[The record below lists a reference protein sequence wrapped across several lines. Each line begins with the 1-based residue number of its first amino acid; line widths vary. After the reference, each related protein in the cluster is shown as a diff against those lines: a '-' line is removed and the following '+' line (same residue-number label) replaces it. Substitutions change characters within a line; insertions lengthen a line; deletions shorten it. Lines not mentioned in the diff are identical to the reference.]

1 MSDVT
6 PSAASLACNI
16 CGGEALTP
24 RGTRGNMLCGGCGS
38 DGRTRL
44 LWLILVARDLLRP
57 GRRCLHIAPKAAIA
71 ARMHAILGDG
81 YDPVDIAPERFPFA
95 PGIRPFDLIAQ
106 TASLPSG
113 HYDLIVHSHVMEHLR
128 GNVTAVL
135 FHLHRA
141 LKPEGRQVCCIPVV
155 RGRHY
160 AEDLGP
166 LAAEEAE
173 RRFGQEDH
181 LRIFGGEDLPVTLG
195 MIFALPARYD
205 LLDQFD
211 ETLLRRHAIPEVAW
225 RDWSASSVLV
235 LGKDDLLLKT

>member
-1 MSDVT
+1 MSDV
-6 PSAASLACNI
+6 PPPLAPLACNI
-16 CGGEALTP
+16 CGGDDLTP

-44 LWLILVARDLLRP
+44 LWLILNGRDLLRP
-57 GRRCLHIAPKAAIA
+57 GRRCLHIAPEAALAGRI
-71 ARMHAILGDG
+71 RAILGDG
-81 YDPVDIAPERFPFA
+81 YEPVDIEPERFPFA
-95 PGIRPFDLIAQ
+95 PGIKRFDLIEQA
-106 TASLPSG
+106 ASLPSER
-113 HYDLIVHSHVMEHLR
+113 YDLILHSHVMEHLR

-141 LKPEGRQVCCIPVV
+141 LKPDGRQVCCIPVV

-166 LAAEEAE
+166 LDAEDAK

-181 LRIFGGEDLPVTLG
+181 LRIFGREDLPATLG
-195 MIFALPARYD
+195 MIFALPTRYD
-205 LLDQFD
+205 LLGEYD
-211 ETLLRRHAIPEVAW
+211 EALLRRHGIPEVTW

>member
-1 MSDVT
+1 MC
-6 PSAASLACNI
+6 SAEDRVCNI
-16 CGGEALTP
+16 CGSRELTL
-24 RGTRGNMLCGGCGS
+24 RGKRGNMLCGGCGS

-44 LWLILVARDLLRP
+44 LWLMLNARDLLRP
-57 GRRCLHIAPKAAIA
+57 GRRCLHIAPEAALA
-71 ARMHAILGDG
+71 ARIHAILGDG
-81 YDPVDIAPERFPFA
+81 YEPIDIEPDRFPFA
-95 PGIRPFDLIAQ
+95 PGIRRFDLIEQA
-106 TASLPSG
+106 ASLPSG

-141 LKPEGRQVCCIPVV
+141 LKSDGRQVCCIPVV

-166 LAAEEAE
+166 LAPEDAKQ
-173 RRFGQEDH
+173 RFGQEDH
-181 LRIFGGEDLPVTLG
+181 RRIFGGEDLPATLG

-205 LLDQFD
+205 LLGEHD
-211 ETLLRRHAIPEVAW
+211 EALLRHHAIPEVAW
-225 RDWSASSVLV
+225 RDWSASSLLV